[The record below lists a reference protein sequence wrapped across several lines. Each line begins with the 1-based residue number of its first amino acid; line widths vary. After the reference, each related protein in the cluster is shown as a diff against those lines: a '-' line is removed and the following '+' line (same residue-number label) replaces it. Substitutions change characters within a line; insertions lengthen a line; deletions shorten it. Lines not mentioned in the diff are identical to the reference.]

1 MEFEILVDNNVAI
14 LDSELK
20 EGTVTVNP
28 MTTEKEDIN
37 GIVLLTEALD
47 QAYEAGQ
54 QDYYDDLPSAQQ
66 LWEKL
71 MEVIQVSA

>member
-28 MTTEKEDIN
+28 MTTGEEDIA
-37 GIVLLTEALD
+37 GIDLLTEALD
-47 QAYEAGQ
+47 EAYEVGQ
-54 QDYYDDLPSAQQ
+54 QDNYNYLPSAQQ

-71 MEVIQVSA
+71 MELLQVSA